1 MSATQPAVTPPPRW
15 RCPDCGRGFTRVR
28 QSHSCRSVALDEHL
42 RDEGARA
49 LFERLLTIVRAD
61 VGACEVVSL
70 PCCIHLAATYD
81 FLAVLP
87 RRDRLEVRFVL
98 PRRLDDPRITHWS
111 QTGAHAY
118 KHAVDVTDPD
128 DLDPTLL
135 GWIREAYQL
144 PNA

>member
-1 MSATQPAVTPPPRW
+1 MSATQPVATPTPRW

-42 RDEGARA
+42 RDEAARA
-49 LFERLLTIVRAD
+49 LFERLLTVVRAD

-87 RRDRLEVRFVL
+87 RRGRLEVRFVL
-98 PRRLDDPRITHWS
+98 PRRLEDPRITHWS
-111 QTGAHAY
+111 QTGTRAY

-144 PNA
+144 PHA